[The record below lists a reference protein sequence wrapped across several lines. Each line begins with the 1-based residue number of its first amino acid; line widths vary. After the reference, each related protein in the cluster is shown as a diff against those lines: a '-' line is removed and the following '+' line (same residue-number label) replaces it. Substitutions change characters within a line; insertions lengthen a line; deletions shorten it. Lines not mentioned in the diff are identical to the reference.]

1 MNSNWKD
8 SLKYLTEG
16 LHTFEIYSY
25 RLTDG
30 SHIISEVLEDDEFED
45 IVFMDQ
51 PVEIHKDESG
61 RIYLESWIF
70 QNNTEDHFQPVEVY
84 RSQIIA
90 KSDVDEKLKEGYLR
104 YVFLSSLKRQLGDEE
119 FQSII
124 NKIYNYNL
132 DKLDSHEDT
141 FMSAEEFYKR
151 RMKYPDWN

>member
-1 MNSNWKD
+1 MSSNWKD
-8 SLKYLTEG
+8 SLKYLTEE
-16 LHTFEIYSY
+16 LHMFEIYSY

-45 IVFMDQ
+45 IVFMNQ
-51 PVEIHKDESG
+51 PVEICKTESG
-61 RIYLESWIF
+61 RLYLESWIS
-70 QNNTEDHFQPVEVY
+70 QNTTEDNFQPVEVY

-104 YVFLSSLKRQLGDEE
+104 YVFLNSLKRQLGDKE

-124 NKIYNYNL
+124 DEINNDNL

-141 FMSAEEFYKR
+141 FMSAEKFYKR
-151 RMKYPDWN
+151 RMKYPYWN

>member
-1 MNSNWKD
+1 MSSNWKD

-16 LHTFEIYSY
+16 LDTFEIYSY

-30 SHIISEVLEDDEFED
+30 SHIIAEVLEDDEFED

-51 PVEIHKDESG
+51 PVEICKTESG
-61 RIYLESWIF
+61 RLFLESWIS
-70 QNNTEDHFQPVEVY
+70 QNITEDNFQPVEVY

-104 YVFLSSLKRQLGDEE
+104 YVFLNSLKRQLGDKE

-124 NKIYNYNL
+124 DEINNDNL

-141 FMSAEEFYKR
+141 FMSAEKFYKR

>member
-1 MNSNWKD
+1 MSSNWKD

-16 LHTFEIYSY
+16 LDTFEIISC

-30 SHIISEVLEDDEFED
+30 SHIIAEVLEDDEFED

-51 PVEIHKDESG
+51 PVEICKTESG
-61 RIYLESWIF
+61 RLYLESWIS
-70 QNNTEDHFQPVEVY
+70 QNITEDNFQPVEVY

-104 YVFLSSLKRQLGDEE
+104 YIFLSSLKRQLGDKE

-124 NKIYNYNL
+124 DEINNDNL

>member
-1 MNSNWKD
+1 MSSNWKD
-8 SLKYLTEG
+8 SLKYLTED
-16 LHTFEIYSY
+16 LHMFEIYSY

-45 IVFMDQ
+45 IVFMNQ
-51 PVEIHKDESG
+51 PVEICKTESG
-61 RIYLESWIF
+61 RLYLESWIS
-70 QNNTEDHFQPVEVY
+70 QNITEDNFQPVEVY

-104 YVFLSSLKRQLGDEE
+104 YVFLNSLKRQLGDKE

-124 NKIYNYNL
+124 DEINNDNL

-141 FMSAEEFYKR
+141 FMSAEKFYKR